1 MANKVAE
8 YEAVLSLNT
17 TDFKKG
23 MEDAEKSFGS
33 FSSKMASVGKGI
45 ATGLTAALG
54 AASAAIIKIGKDA
67 IDAYAEYEQLVGG
80 VETLFKDSSDTVIK
94 NAANAYKT
102 AGMSANEYMATVT
115 SFSASLLQSLGG
127 DTVEA
132 AKKADM
138 AIVDMSDNANKMGSS
153 IESIQN
159 AYQGFAKQN
168 YTMLD
173 NLKLGYGG
181 TKEEMARLL
190 ADAQAISGIE
200 YDISS
205 YADVVDAIHVIQT
218 EMGIT
223 GTTAREASTTIQGSI
238 SSMKAAWTN
247 LLTGMT
253 DETQD
258 FDALMQNFFDSVVTV
273 GENLIPRI
281 SVVLNGITSLVTT
294 LAPQLV
300 AMIPQLLN
308 QLLPAL
314 VSGAVSLVNAV
325 VAALPGIISALMAA
339 LPTLIQGITQL
350 IQGILAVLP
359 TLLLTIVDT
368 VVALLPVLVQAII
381 DMIPSLVE
389 TVLLIVDAIIA
400 SVPVLIQALLDCL
413 PQLLECVL
421 SMVESLIQGLLGAI
435 PNIIAALPQIII
447 AIIEFLL
454 SAIPQIIECGIN
466 LITSLVAA
474 LPDIITAIVAAIPQ
488 IINGIINAVLSAI
501 PQIIQAGINLLI
513 SLIQALPQIIS
524 TIVTAIPEIISGLV
538 NAIASNIP
546 QIIQAG
552 VELLVSL
559 VQNLPTI
566 IKEVIKAIPQIIT
579 SLVKAIGEGVPKIV
593 DAGLNLVKGLFNGIS
608 NAVSWLYGK
617 LKSWVSGV
625 LDYVKGLFGI
635 HSPSKETAVFGKY
648 VAEGLGVGIEDNAD
662 AANGAS
668 EELADNVLNTFGAMA
683 DEVAEIENDI
693 FNNDKEIT
701 SGVSVSGGINDSI
714 KSNVDISNAHLISG
728 LSSFFDKFISK
739 NAEML
744 DKLIDSVSVGSNN
757 GISTSNKTVNVYM
770 GDNNYSGVF
779 GNDADKYVR
788 KIAGEEVDELVD
800 ILEPAFTI

>member
-1 MANKVAE
+1 MAQKVAE
-8 YEAVLSLNT
+8 YEAILSLNT
-17 TDFKKG
+17 SDFKKG
-23 MEDAEKSFGS
+23 MEDAESSFGS

-45 ATGLTAALG
+45 AVGLTAALT
-54 AASAAIIKIGKDA
+54 AASAAIVKIGKDSIA
-67 IDAYAEYEQLVGG
+67 AYAEYEQLVGG

-138 AIVDMSDNANKMGSS
+138 AIVDMSDNANKMGTS
-153 IESIQN
+153 IEMIQN

-223 GTTAREASTTIQGSI
+223 GTTAKEASTTIQGSI

-300 AMIPQLLN
+300 AMIPELLN

-368 VVALLPVLVQAII
+368 VVALIPILVQAII
-381 DMIPSLVE
+381 DLIPSLVE
-389 TVLLIVDAIIA
+389 TVLLIIDAIVA

-421 SMVESLIQGLLGAI
+421 QMVESLIQGLLGAI

-447 AIIEFLL
+447 SIIEFLL

-466 LITSLVAA
+466 LITSLVGA
-474 LPDIITAIVAAIPQ
+474 LPEIIAAIVAAIPQ
-488 IINGIINAVLSAI
+488 IINGIINAVLNAI

-513 SLIQALPQIIS
+513 SLIQALPQIIT

-538 NAIASNIP
+538 NAIANNIP
-546 QIIQAG
+546 AIIQAG

-617 LKSWVSGV
+617 LKGWVSSV
-625 LDYVKGLFGI
+625 LSYIKGLFGI

-648 VAEGLGVGIEDNAD
+648 VAQGLGVGIEDNAD
-662 AANGAS
+662 AANKAS
-668 EELADNVLNTFGAMA
+668 KKLSDNVLNTFGEMA
-683 DEVAEIENDI
+683 DEVTDIENGI
-693 FNNDKEIT
+693 FGDKTIE
-701 SGVSVSGGINDSI
+701 GGLSVAREDSI
-714 KSNVDISNAHLISG
+714 KSSVDVNDVSLISG
-728 LSSFFDKFISK
+728 FASLIDKMIERNAAMFDKLTD
-739 NAEML
+739 A
-744 DKLIDSVSVGSNN
+744 VSIGSNN
-757 GISTSNKTVNVYM
+757 GISTSNKTVNIYM